1 MASNSNVQAYYLLQP
16 SFGTGE
22 ISAEVAN
29 RVDLDKYQFALTKAK
44 NCLIRPYGPVYKR
57 PGTVFCSAT
66 KYGNRKSILLDFANG
81 DTHFA
86 IELGHKYLRV
96 HKEGIYLGVE
106 LATSYNEED
115 LEDIEFTQSADMMF
129 IASGKYPLKTLT
141 RITDSNWVFGDYE
154 ITKPYFDETLGGG
167 SENCTITP
175 AAVSGTT
182 TLTASEAIFTSNMAG
197 QYVQLTQEVPSQT
210 LSHKEE
216 AAATFRSSSIWV
228 GENWKV
234 TTHGTWK
241 GKVGLEYSD
250 DNSTW
255 KEYRSYSANKDYN
268 ATESG
273 SFIEGMYVRIFIET
287 TEGDVSVDFTAL
299 PYKKTGSAKISNI
312 SNAGKTATV
321 QVVEKFGTTEPT
333 RKWSFSAWG
342 GEFGYPR
349 TVAFFQDRLCLGG
362 SKAQPYVIWMSR
374 TGDYNNFSVEKV
386 NGTVTDD
393 SAVMLSLISRKQFE
407 IRHLVPS
414 TDLIVYT
421 EGNEWIISGNEV
433 ITPSHCTP
441 KMQDS
446 RGSGKVAPI
455 MIGSKT
461 VFVQNRGSVVRDMG
475 YSYEID
481 KYGGVDLT
489 LLAKHIIRD
498 KKIIDAAYMQ
508 EPDSAIYF
516 VRDDGTIAVLAYV
529 VDQKIYA
536 WSTIETDGQFE
547 AIVSIPEGDI
557 DVLYVVVKRNVNGQ
571 ITRTIERF
579 NADIHSVD
587 PDDYVAVDSAVI
599 FESDTAVNTFNA
611 PNLAGKT
618 ISIVGDTRAYYNI
631 VVAANGNF
639 TIPVKCKH
647 VVAGLPYTMDVELP
661 NVEIKTGDGTM
672 QGRKKIISNV
682 MLRLENSLGG
692 FVGSTFNMQDE
703 IVYEEFQAIER
714 VDLFSGDKEIVLPI
728 GGFNN
733 EGRVAIT
740 NSNPYPFNIL
750 ACVREVTFGG

>member
-22 ISAEVAN
+22 ISTEVAN

-44 NCLIRPYGPVYKR
+44 NCLIRPYGPAYKR
-57 PGTVFCSAT
+57 PGTIFCSST
-66 KYGNRKSILLDFANG
+66 KYGNRKSILLGFANG
-81 DTHFA
+81 DTHFI

-96 HKEGIYLGVE
+96 HKEGVYQGVE
-106 LATSYNEED
+106 LVTEYSEED

-129 IASGKYPLKTLT
+129 LASGKYPLKVLS
-141 RITDSNWVFGDYE
+141 RITDTSWTFANYE
-154 ITKPYFDETLGGG
+154 ISKPYFDETLGGG
-167 SENCTITP
+167 SESCTITP
-175 AAVSGTT
+175 AAIAGTT
-182 TLTASEAIFTSNMAG
+182 TLTASESIFNNMTG

-210 LSHKEE
+210 LSRH
-216 AAATFRSSSIWV
+216 AGDPTTFRSNAIWV

-234 TTHGTWK
+234 TTHGSWK

-250 DNSTW
+250 DSTTW

-287 TEGDVSVDFTAL
+287 TEGDVTVDFTAL
-299 PYKKTGSAKISNI
+299 PYKKTGSARIGTV
-312 SNAGKTATV
+312 SNAGKTAMV
-321 QVVEKFGTTEPT
+321 QVVEKFGTTEAT
-333 RKWSFSAWG
+333 KKWAFSAWG
-342 GEFGYPR
+342 NEYGYPR

-386 NGTVTDD
+386 NGTLTDD

-433 ITPSHCTP
+433 ITPAHCTP

-446 RGSGKVAPI
+446 RGTGKVVPV

-547 AIVSIPEGDI
+547 AIVAIPEGDI
-557 DVLYVVVKRNVNGQ
+557 DVLYAVVKRTINGQ
-571 ITRTIERF
+571 TARTIERF
-579 NADIHSVD
+579 NKDIHSD
-587 PDDYVAVDSAVI
+587 NPDDYIAVDSAIV
-599 FESDTAVNTFNA
+599 FDNDTAINTFRA
-611 PNLAGKT
+611 THLAGKT
-618 ISIVGDTRAYYNI
+618 ISMVGDTRAYYNI
-631 VVAANGNF
+631 KVAANGDF

-647 VVAGLPYTMDVELP
+647 VVAGLPYVMDIELP
-661 NVEIKTGDGTM
+661 NVEIRTGDGTM
-672 QGRKKIISNV
+672 QGRKKIVSNV

-692 FVGSTFNMQDE
+692 YVGSTFNMQDE
-703 IVYEEFQAIER
+703 IVYEEFQAIKR
-714 VDLFSGDKEIVLPI
+714 VSLFSGDKEIVLPI

-740 NSNPYPFNIL
+740 NDDPYPFNIL
-750 ACVREVTFGG
+750 AVVREVTFGG